1 MTAYPE
7 NSVTEQYKER
17 DGYTPIMDDNS
28 RSCAE
33 ELKIEVLSPEYISEI
48 AELEKLC
55 FPDPWSENL
64 FSDLLSNPLA
74 VYFVALSN
82 GKVVGYAGM
91 YHILS
96 EGQIMNVATHP
107 DHRRCG
113 IAEKLFDELLEY
125 AKDNDIEEMTLEV
138 RSQNSGAIALYE
150 KLGFEHVGIRKNYYS
165 SPHDDAVLMSLEL

>member
-7 NSVTEQYKER
+7 NSVIKQYKER
-17 DGYTPIMDDNS
+17 DGQYPIMDGNP
-28 RSCAE
+28 RSTEAM
-33 ELKIEVLSPEYISEI
+33 LQIEPLSTEHISQM

-64 FSDLLSNPLA
+64 FFDLLSNPLA
-74 VYFVALSN
+74 VYFVALIN
-82 GKVVGYAGM
+82 GKVIGYAGM

-107 DHRRCG
+107 EHRRKG
-113 IAEKLFDELLEY
+113 VAEKLFGELLEY
-125 AKDNDIEEMTLEV
+125 AEDNDIEEMSLEV
-138 RSQNSGAIALYE
+138 RSENLSAIALYE
-150 KLGFEHVGIRKNYYS
+150 KLGFEKVGIRKNYYS